1 MHSNVSLNHEIT
13 PVINV
18 TINATDNG
26 SPRYSVQVC
35 VSVTR
40 QPLRRNVRAE
50 RVTESQ

>member
-1 MHSNVSLNHEIT
+1 MHSNVSLNHETT

-18 TINATDNG
+18 TINVTDNG

-35 VSVTR
+35 VSITR
-40 QPLRRNVRAE
+40 QPLHGKVRAK